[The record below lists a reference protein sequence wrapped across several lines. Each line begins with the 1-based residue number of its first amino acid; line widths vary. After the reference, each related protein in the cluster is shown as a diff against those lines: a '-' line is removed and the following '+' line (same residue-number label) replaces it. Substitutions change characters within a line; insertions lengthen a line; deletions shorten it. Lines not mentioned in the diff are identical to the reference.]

1 MRKIKVFDTTLRDGQ
16 QASGANMTI
25 PQKVEIAKLL
35 EKLKVDIIEVGFPI
49 SSNKEFKSV
58 STISKTIKDSKV
70 CSLARHNFKDV
81 DCCIE
86 AMKYSKNKR
95 LHLFIA
101 TSPIHMKYKLNI
113 KPHDILEAIKNIMQ
127 YSRNKIDDIEW
138 SCEDGTRSDQNF
150 IIKCFET
157 AIKYGARTINIA
169 DTVGYT
175 TPFEMSKL
183 IKSIFN
189 KTKGIEK
196 ATLSI
201 HCHNDLGLATS
212 NSLQS
217 ILSGANQVECTIN
230 GLGERAGNAALE
242 EIVMA
247 LRTRA
252 DFFKC
257 KTQIDSKLIM
267 KISNLVARNSGFVV
281 NRNKPIVGKN
291 AFAHESGIHQHGV
304 LQKRETYE
312 VMDPKDVGQSSSIIT
327 LGSHSGLKGI
337 KHKLDIY
344 KINYKNVNLKDFC
357 IFFKNKV
364 KNLKIVDKGLF
375 LNLFAEF
382 KKNNIYKK

>member
-1 MRKIKVFDTTLRDGQ
+1 MRKIKIFDTTLRDGQ
-16 QASGANMTI
+16 QASGANMSVS
-25 PQKVEIAKLL
+25 QKVEIAKLL
-35 EKLKVDIIEVGFPI
+35 ENLKVDIIEAGFPI
-49 SSNKEFKSV
+49 SSNKEFESV
-58 STISKTIKDSKV
+58 SKISKIIKDSRI

-81 DCCIE
+81 DCCLE
-86 AMKYSKNKR
+86 AMEHSKKKR

-113 KPHDILEAIKNIMQ
+113 KPHNVLEAIKDLMK
-127 YSRNKIDDIEW
+127 YSRNRIDDIEW

-157 AIKYGARTINIA
+157 AIKYGAKTVNIA

-175 TPFEMSKL
+175 IPFEMEKL
-183 IKSIFN
+183 IKNILN

-196 ATLSI
+196 VTLSV

-230 GLGERAGNAALE
+230 GLGERAGNTALE

-247 LRTRA
+247 LNTRT
-252 DFFKC
+252 DFFRC
-257 KTQIDSKLIM
+257 KTQINSKLIM
-267 KISNLVARNSGFVV
+267 KISNLVAKNSGFII

-312 VMDPKDVGQSSSIIT
+312 VMDPKDVGQDSSNIT

-337 KHKLDIY
+337 KYKLDIY
-344 KINYKNVNLKDFC
+344 KINYKNVNLRDFC

-364 KNLKIVDKGLF
+364 KNLKIVDKGLL
-375 LNLFAEF
+375 LNLFSEF
-382 KKNNIYKK
+382 KKK

>member
-25 PQKVEIAKLL
+25 SQKVEIAKLL